1 MSLAFPLVLL
11 LLPLPWLVRYVLAA
25 RAPAMASLAVDA
37 TAFAAAAP
45 SGLRHD
51 PAAALLRA
59 GAWIA
64 LVVALAGPRVA
75 TPVSLPTASGRE
87 IILALDLSGSMA
99 KTDFVL
105 DGRPLSRLDAV
116 KAVAARFIA
125 GRQGDRI
132 GLVVFGDRAY
142 VVQPPTFDVASTARA
157 VDMLQIGISGL
168 STAISEG
175 LGLAVRRLS
184 RSDSKSKEAKS
195 QAVILLSDGIDTSG
209 KVQASDAA
217 QLAARHG
224 IRVHTIALG
233 PEDLESQPDASDAVD
248 VAGLRATAA
257 AGGGASF
264 RVRTLDDLVD
274 VAATLDRLEP
284 NPMRRPPA
292 LYWRSLWMWP
302 AAAAL
307 VLAALLALL
316 PAMGRRS

>member
-37 TAFAAAAP
+37 TAFASAAL

-51 PAAALLRA
+51 PVAALLRA
-59 GAWIA
+59 GVWIA
-64 LVVALAGPRVA
+64 LVLALAGPRVA

-142 VVQPPTFDVASTARA
+142 VAQPPTFDVASTARA
-157 VDMLQIGISGL
+157 VDTLQIGISGL

-184 RSDSKSKEAKS
+184 RSDGRSK
-195 QAVILLSDGIDTSG
+195 AVILLSDGIDTSG

-233 PEDLESQPDASDAVD
+233 PEDLESQPGASDAVD

-284 NPMRRPPA
+284 NPMRRPPT

>member
-11 LLPLPWLVRYVLAA
+11 LLPLPWLIRYVLAA

-51 PAAALLRA
+51 PVAALLRA

-142 VVQPPTFDVASTARA
+142 VAQPPTFDVASTARA
-157 VDMLQIGISGL
+157 VDTLQIGISGL

-184 RSDSKSKEAKS
+184 RSDAKS

-209 KVQASDAA
+209 RVQASDAA

-284 NPMRRPPA
+284 NPMRRPPT

>member
-37 TAFAAAAP
+37 AAFAAAAP

-51 PAAALLRA
+51 PVAAMMRA

-142 VVQPPTFDVASTARA
+142 VVQPSTFDVASTARA
-157 VDMLQIGISGL
+157 VDTLQIGISGL

-184 RSDSKSKEAKS
+184 RSDGRSKEAKS

-233 PEDLESQPDASDAVD
+233 PDDLESQPDASDAVD

-264 RVRTLDDLVD
+264 RVRTLDDLVE

-292 LYWRSLWMWP
+292 QYWRSLWMWP

>member
-1 MSLAFPLVLL
+1 MSLAFPAVLL
-11 LLPLPWLVRYVLAA
+11 LLPLPWLVRHFLPA

-37 TAFAAAAP
+37 AAFAAAAP

-51 PAAALLRA
+51 PASALLRA
-59 GAWIA
+59 GAWFA
-64 LVVALAGPRVA
+64 LVLALAGPRVP
-75 TPVSLPTASGRE
+75 TPMSLATASGRE

-99 KTDFVL
+99 KRDFVL

-125 GRQGDRI
+125 GRQGDRV
-132 GLVVFGDRAY
+132 GLVIFGDRAY
-142 VVQPPTFDVASTARA
+142 VAQPPTFDVASTARA
-157 VDMLQIGISGL
+157 VDTLQIGISGL
-168 STAISEG
+168 STAISDG

-184 RSDSKSKEAKS
+184 RSDAKSK
-195 QAVILLSDGIDTSG
+195 AVILLSDGIDTSG
-209 KVQASDAA
+209 KVLASDAA

-284 NPMRRPPA
+284 NPMRRLPA

-302 AAAAL
+302 AAVAL

-316 PAMGRRS
+316 PAMGRRA

>member
-37 TAFAAAAP
+37 AAFATAAP
-45 SGLRHD
+45 SSLRHD
-51 PAAALLRA
+51 PIAALLRA

-75 TPVSLPTASGRE
+75 APVSLPTASGRE

-116 KAVAARFIA
+116 KAVATRFIA
-125 GRQGDRI
+125 GRRGDRI

-142 VVQPPTFDVASTARA
+142 VAQPPTFDVASTARA
-157 VDMLQIGISGL
+157 VDTLQIGISGL
-168 STAISEG
+168 STAISDG

-184 RSDSKSKEAKS
+184 RSDTKSK
-195 QAVILLSDGIDTSG
+195 AVILLSDGIDTSG
-209 KVQASDAA
+209 KVLASDAA
-217 QLAARHG
+217 RLAARHG

-257 AGGGASF
+257 AGGGESF

-284 NPMRRPPA
+284 NPMRRPPV

-307 VLAALLALL
+307 VLAALLAVL
-316 PAMGRRS
+316 PAMGRRA

>member
-1 MSLAFPLVLL
+1 MSLAFPVVLL
-11 LLPLPWLVRYVLAA
+11 LLPLPWLVRHILAV

-37 TAFAAAAP
+37 AAFVAAAP

-51 PAAALLRA
+51 PAAALLRV

-75 TPVSLPTASGRE
+75 APVSLATASGRE
-87 IILALDLSGSMA
+87 IILDLDLSGSMA

-125 GRQGDRI
+125 SRQGDRI

-157 VDMLQIGISGL
+157 VDTLQIGISGL
-168 STAISEG
+168 STAISDG

-184 RSDSKSKEAKS
+184 RSDTKSK
-195 QAVILLSDGIDTSG
+195 AVILLSDGIDTSG
-209 KVQASDAA
+209 KVLASNAA
-217 QLAARHG
+217 RLAARHG

-233 PEDLESQPDASDAVD
+233 PDDLESQPDASDAVD
-248 VAGLRATAA
+248 VAGLRATAE

-274 VAATLDRLEP
+274 VAATLDRLEA
-284 NPMRRPPA
+284 NPMRRPPV

-307 VLAALLALL
+307 VFAALLALL